1 MIDTATWV
9 TEIVKSDRL
18 YFDRYKYCFVF
29 VLDELSCLREYHLS
43 NDPEHMKRK
52 IASKYWQ
59 RLSWRYPG
67 GKFSTETPDNVQ
79 QIQQVAEFLGSVKAE
94 TKLTIYQNWGYFYCN
109 NTATAHTLSEFA
121 GIHHNNIIKE
131 ISIDRARNTILLKKS
146 DYCYRTYFRDQR
158 VSDEKKHQISKFLK
172 SQPEIAMSPTLT
184 KWCDGSIRRWRSF
197 YTERHYFI
205 DHSELGVILM
215 LQMIDPTVIRKTV
228 GIAVVNNRETDNG

>member
-1 MIDTATWV
+1 M
-9 TEIVKSDRL
+9 
-18 YFDRYKYCFVF
+18 
-29 VLDELSCLREYHLS
+29 LS
-43 NDPEHMKRK
+43 N
-52 IASKYWQ
+52 
-59 RLSWRYPG
+59 
-67 GKFSTETPDNVQ
+67 
-79 QIQQVAEFLGSVKAE
+79 
-94 TKLTIYQNWGYFYCN
+94 
-109 NTATAHTLSEFA
+109 
-121 GIHHNNIIKE
+121 
-131 ISIDRARNTILLKKS
+131 
-146 DYCYRTYFRDQR
+146 YFRDQR